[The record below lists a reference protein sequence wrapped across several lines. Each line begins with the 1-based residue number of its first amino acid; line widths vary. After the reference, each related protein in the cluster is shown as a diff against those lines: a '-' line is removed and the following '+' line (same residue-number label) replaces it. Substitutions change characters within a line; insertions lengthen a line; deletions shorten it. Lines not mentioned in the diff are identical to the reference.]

1 MKKLVLVAS
10 FLAAVGCVSVLAA
23 DRPVHTVD
31 YVIGMLEAGVDPATI
46 VARIHEG
53 HLTFRVGEGG
63 LDRLRGAG
71 ATDELV
77 RAVTGEDATPAT
89 PQGPTTRRGTAPPE
103 TAPPA
108 TGQGTASGVWT
119 RPQRM
124 GDEGDETSSG
134 DEEATAPPQDDE
146 GD

>member
-23 DRPVHTVD
+23 DRPAHTVD
-31 YVIGMLEAGVDPATI
+31 YVIGMLEAGVNPATI

-53 HLTFRVGEGG
+53 HLTFRLGEGD
-63 LDRLRGAG
+63 LDRLRSAG

-77 RAVTGEDATPAT
+77 RAVTGEDAAP
-89 PQGPTTRRGTAPPE
+89 APPQTPPTRPGAAPPV

-108 TGQGTASGVWT
+108 
-119 RPQRM
+119 
-124 GDEGDETSSG
+124 
-134 DEEATAPPQDDE
+134 
-146 GD
+146 